1 MVVTLVADELEVD
14 FWASW
19 VAVAVALGV
28 AAACIELCIGSNDVD
43 AMFSK
48 AEYSK

>member
-19 VAVAVALGV
+19 VAVAVAV
-28 AAACIELCIGSNDVD
+28 IRSNDVD

-48 AEYSK
+48 AEYS